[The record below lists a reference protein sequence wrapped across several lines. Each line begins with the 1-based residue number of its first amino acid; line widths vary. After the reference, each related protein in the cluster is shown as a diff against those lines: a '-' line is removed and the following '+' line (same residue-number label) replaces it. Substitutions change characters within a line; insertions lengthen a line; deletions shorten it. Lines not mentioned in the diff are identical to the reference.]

1 MKMLDE
7 IVPLIL
13 SYEEEANIG
22 RCLDRLTWAREILI
36 VDSYSMD
43 NTLSICAN
51 YSNVRV
57 VQRRFDCHA
66 NQWNFAL
73 AEAPKTAPWIL
84 AMDADYMLT
93 EEFLEELARLTP
105 DEEISGYRCRF
116 QYAIFGRILRSGLY
130 PPITGLFRRER
141 AHYVQD
147 GHTQRVVVSG
157 RLASLAAPILHD
169 DRKSLDR
176 WILSQRN
183 YAGMEARKRT
193 ASAAGHRLGLR
204 EWLRARTPFSPLAV
218 AAYCLIVRGGL
229 FEGRAG
235 WYYALQRMSAE
246 ALICAAVLD
255 AELRATKP
263 TTASAIAAGR
273 DVHSEP

>member
-1 MKMLDE
+1 MLDQ
-7 IVPLIL
+7 IVPVIL
-13 SYEEEANIG
+13 TYEESANIG

-57 VQRRFDCHA
+57 VQRRFDSHA

-73 AEAPKTAPWIL
+73 AETPKIAPWIL
-84 AMDADYMLT
+84 AMDADYMVT
-93 EEFLEELARLTP
+93 EEFLGELTTLTP
-105 DEEISGYRCRF
+105 NEDISGYRCRF
-116 QYAIFGRILRSGLY
+116 QYAIFGRVLRSGIY
-130 PPITGLFRRER
+130 PAVTALFRRER

-147 GHTQRVVVSG
+147 GHTQRVVVAG
-157 RLASLAAPILHD
+157 QLGSLTAPILHD

-176 WILSQRN
+176 WIMSQRH
-183 YAGMEARKRT
+183 YAGLEARKR
-193 ASAAGHRLGLR
+193 SANAEAGHRLGVR
-204 EWLRARTPFSPLAV
+204 EWLRTRTPLSPLAV
-218 AAYCLIVRGGL
+218 AAYCLILRGGI

-235 WYYALQRMSAE
+235 CYYALQRMSAE
-246 ALICAAVLD
+246 ALICAAMLD
-255 AELRATKP
+255 VELRAPKP
-263 TTASAIAAGR
+263 APGSTIAAGR